1 PKPDLSVQA
10 SGNTFLLASPH
21 LMVNTPTGS
30 LFTNAMATITWSV
43 SGAAPTM
50 AAILSVRNKAT
61 NEDVVIDNALDLNKL
76 SKQWKVNVPPGEYI
90 FVINDGSGEKFS
102 GTFKV
107 IAGVQLSDNPS
118 SPNDGVP
125 AGSSPA
131 VGPPPSPPSSPSP
144 LSPPSPANKPSP
156 NGGGP
161 SNNSPAGNSAPSPGS
176 QPTKPIGSTNTTA
189 KAKASSASTI
199 STSFFGLVGVIVF
212 ALVQFV

>member
-1 PKPDLSVQA
+1 
-10 SGNTFLLASPH
+10 

-30 LFTNAMATITWSV
+30 LFTNAMATITWSI

-61 NEDVVIDNALDLNKL
+61 NEDVVIDSALDLNKL
-76 SKQWKVNVPPGEYI
+76 SKQWQVNVPPGDYI

-107 IAGVQLSDNPS
+107 IAGVQF
-118 SPNDGVP
+118 
-125 AGSSPA
+125 
-131 VGPPPSPPSSPSP
+131 
-144 LSPPSPANKPSP
+144 
-156 NGGGP
+156 P
-161 SNNSPAGNSAPSPGS
+161 SNNSPAGNSAPSPGLSGS